1 MFFYA
6 AKDMCYLIHLT
17 CMSETQLNIR
27 APTKLS
33 KVEIYKCIIGECFFV
48 FLCTNIGLYDFS

>member
-1 MFFYA
+1 
-6 AKDMCYLIHLT
+6 
-17 CMSETQLNIR
+17 MSETQWNIR
-27 APTKLS
+27 TPTKLS